1 MEERFFVE
9 LLPADSLEKLEFI
22 KIKEYIANLCVS
34 EIASTYIKQEQ
45 PLSEL
50 DQIIA
55 QRKIVLDILHSIRQ
69 HELVPLATFIPVKK
83 LYPSIKAANSNLETD
98 AYFQIKQVLQNL
110 ESLKVYFGDQRI
122 NEYPALYRFWT
133 SFSYDEVVYNTIDKV
148 IDETGSVRANASPE
162 LVRISKSIQSEERSL
177 DAKFNKLITHY
188 KKEGWLTDNE
198 ESVRNGRRVL
208 SIKSEHKRKL
218 QGIIH
223 DESATGKTSFI
234 EPQDIV
240 LLNNNLFDLWMDH
253 RKEVRQILI
262 NLSDII
268 RPYLESMIVW
278 EERLIQLDQMR
289 AKAMFGN
296 KIKGS
301 MPKIS
306 NQDWFD
312 LKKARHPLLLLK
324 QEEGAKEIVPL
335 NMHLGKTNR
344 FILLSGPNAGG
355 KSVALKTIG
364 LIQLMA
370 QAAIPIPVDS
380 SSELRVFKKIFVDIG
395 DQQSIEDD
403 LSTYS
408 SRLTL
413 MRNMLNTANDNTLIL
428 IDEFGSGTDPQIGGA
443 IAAEILIKMLGIGSK
458 GVITTHYSNL
468 KIIADKQKG
477 IVNGAMMFD
486 KHSLQPTYQMRIGKP
501 GSSYA
506 LEIAAQCGLDHK
518 IIEHAKQRMGNGIYR
533 VDKLLSDLEDEKQRI
548 DLLIKTTEAKEAQLD
563 KLMKNYERMSTELE
577 VKRKKLKLRTKEMD
591 LQYQHKYQQQL
602 DKSIRELKKMKDLE
616 RVKDISKQA
625 QIEKQQIK
633 EEVKTLDEAIYLK
646 TNTKAKPIKI
656 GSFVKHEKSGVSGEL
671 LRIEKSK
678 GVVQVGTLT
687 MTIPIKELKSAREPL
702 PHKPQKSIQTH
713 VMKSAFDFKTQL
725 DIRGLNGEE
734 AIRVVESFVDQALMA
749 NAFSVKILH
758 GKGNG
763 ILKKLV
769 KEKLAEYQAVDSISH
784 PDNEWGGDGI
794 TIAKFAR

>member
-1 MEERFFVE
+1 MEEPYFIE
-9 LLPADSLEKLEFI
+9 LLPVDSLEKLEFL
-22 KIKEYIANLCVS
+22 KIKDYVADYCVS
-34 EIASTYIKQEQ
+34 EIATKTIKEEK
-45 PLSEL
+45 PLSDL
-50 DQIIA
+50 DLIIA
-55 QRKIVLDILHSIRQ
+55 QSRIVQDLLNAVLQ
-69 HELVPLATFIPVKK
+69 HETIPIAPFSPIKQ
-83 LYPSIKAANSNLETD
+83 LFPNIKAANSNLEIED
-98 AYFQIKQVLQNL
+98 YFLIKQVLQNL
-110 ESLKVYFGDQRI
+110 ESLNDYFDDHRI
-122 NEYPALYRFWT
+122 NEYPALHKFWR
-133 SFSYDEVVYNTIDKV
+133 SFIYETLVYNSIDKV
-148 IDETGSVRANASPE
+148 IDENGLIRSNASPE
-162 LVRISKSIQSEERSL
+162 LVRISKSIQAEERSL
-177 DAKFNKLITHY
+177 DAKFNKLIIQY
-188 KKEGWLTDNE
+188 KKEGWLTENE

-208 SIKSEHKRKL
+208 SIRSEHKRKL
-218 QGIIH
+218 HGIIH

-262 NLSDII
+262 NLTDEI
-268 RPYLESMIVW
+268 RPYLETMMVW
-278 EERLIQLDQMR
+278 EDQLVQLDAMR
-289 AKAMFGN
+289 AKAIFGH

-301 MPKIS
+301 IPKMT
-306 NQDWFD
+306 NQVWFD
-312 LKKARHPLLLLK
+312 LKKAYHPLLLLK
-324 QEEGAKEIVPL
+324 QTEESKAIIPL
-335 NMHLGKTNR
+335 NLHLGKTNR

-364 LIQLMA
+364 LIQIMA
-370 QAAIPIPVDS
+370 QSSIPVPLDP
-380 SSELRVFKKIFVDIG
+380 SSELRIFKKIFVDIG

-413 MRNMLNTANDNTLIL
+413 MRNMLRDADEDTLIL

-443 IAAEILIKMLGIGSK
+443 IAAEILIKMLGIGSN
-458 GVITTHYSNL
+458 GIITTHYSNL
-468 KIIADKQKG
+468 KIIADQRKG

-486 KHSLQPTYQMRIGKP
+486 KHSLQPTYQLRIGKP

-506 LEIAAQCGLDHK
+506 LEIAAQCGLDK
-518 IIEHAKQRMGNGIYR
+518 NIIEQAKKRMGNGIYR
-533 VDKLLSDLEDEKQRI
+533 VDKLLSDLEDDKQRI
-548 DLLIKTTEAKEAQLD
+548 DLLIKKTETKEVQLD

-577 VKRKKLKLRTKEMD
+577 IKRKKLKLRTKEMD

-616 RVKDISKQA
+616 KVKEISKKA
-625 QIEKQQIK
+625 QLEKQQIRA
-633 EEVKTLDEAIYLK
+633 EVETLDEAIYLK
-646 TNTKAKPIKI
+646 ANIKANPVDV

-671 LRIEKSK
+671 LRIEKGK

-702 PHKPQKSIQTH
+702 PHKPQKSIQTQ
-713 VMKSAFDFKTQL
+713 VFKSAFDFKTQL
-725 DIRGLNGEE
+725 DIRGLKGSE
-734 AIRVVESFVDQALMA
+734 AIQVVETFVDQALMA
-749 NAFSVKILH
+749 NAFSIKILH

-769 KEKLAEYQAVDSISH
+769 KEKLAEYSAVESISH

-794 TIAKFAR
+794 TIAKFVR